1 MSISISSNFRLKT
14 SKPLDDRLEAADL
27 TVRDAIPAIERYEG
41 MLVYVKATGV
51 YYSLIGGVSNLNWV
65 TMALAAQTL
74 TYNSANGDLAISGG
88 NTINLATL
96 RIIPQGTF
104 QIFKKIGNTNLNLI
118 QTGDIRIGFGDST
131 TFVWQQWNG
140 STWDDLNSIIV
151 S

>member
-14 SKPLDDRLEAADL
+14 AKPLDDRLEANDL

-41 MLVYVKATGV
+41 MLVYVKATGT
-51 YYSLIGGVSNLNWV
+51 YYSLVGGVSNLNWV
-65 TMALAAQTL
+65 TMTLTAQSL

-88 NTINLATL
+88 NTVNLATL

-104 QIFKKIGNTNLNLI
+104 QIYKKIGNTNLNLV
-118 QTGDIRIGFGDST
+118 QTGDIRVGFTDST
-131 TFVWQQWNG
+131 TFAWQQWNG
-140 STWDDLNSIIV
+140 TTWDDLNSIIV